1 MTPPQRTA
9 DDWRYAALCL
19 TALALLSQSPGKP
32 TCAAIACSIDE
43 DNILERLL
51 AEYWDAKD
59 RSAVYTNWEQGS
71 GRPPVASKLG
81 DATQTI
87 RKGTAMLDCHRRTWH
102 QH

>member
-9 DDWRYAALCL
+9 DYWRYAALRL

-59 RSAVYTNWEQGS
+59 RSAVYTNWGQGS
-71 GRPPVASKLG
+71 GRPPRGK
-81 DATQTI
+81 QT
-87 RKGTAMLDCHRRTWH
+87 RRCNSNY
-102 QH
+102 QKRDRYARLPP